1 MNPVMNLQDGE
12 FLAQLRTTEEGV
24 CSIVLVGWLVGWLIG
39 WLVDWFVLTVHWKE
53 GVGNKVIM

>member
-1 MNPVMNLQDGE
+1 MNLQDGE